1 MTSIFDNP
9 YAFDPFFDDI
19 VSVEGRIGDCVVKT
33 GAIPACVFDQGLD
46 DPLSDEDTHTNRR
59 RFSVTI
65 RACDWPE
72 VDGPRIGF
80 TLELADGRRLAVDSV
95 SVVQGDYQIE
105 ARTC

>member
-1 MTSIFDNP
+1 MSSIFDNP
-9 YAFDPFFDDI
+9 SAFDPFFDDF
-19 VSVEGRIGDCVVKT
+19 VSVEGRVGDCVVKT

-65 RACDWPE
+65 RSCDWPE
-72 VDGPRIGF
+72 VDGPGIGF
-80 TLELADGRRLAVDSV
+80 TVELSDGRRLAVASV

-105 ARTC
+105 ARSC

>member
-1 MTSIFDNP
+1 MGGMFDCP
-9 YAFDPFFDDI
+9 GAFDPFFDDL
-19 VSVEGRIGDCVVKT
+19 VSVEGRVGDRVVKT

-65 RACDWPE
+65 RARDWLE
-72 VDGPRIGF
+72 VDGPQVGF
-80 TLELADGRRLAVDSV
+80 TVELKDGLKLSVTSVAVV
-95 SVVQGDYQIE
+95 HGDYAIE